1 VTLRIYSLVD
11 YKAQQIN
18 RIFLTWILNIFSS
31 KQIVCCDRNLA
42 CKRNDQAFGLI
53 ILGNFENLNH
63 IVENW
68 IDSKY
73 TFFPKNRTLNRI
85 RSPRLKTYDNVE

>member
-1 VTLRIYSLVD
+1 LVD
-11 YKAQQIN
+11 CKAQQIN

-53 ILGNFENLNH
+53 ILSNFENLNH
-63 IVENW
+63 IMVNW
-68 IDSKY
+68 IDSEY
-73 TFFPKNRTLNRI
+73 TFFLKNRTRNRN
-85 RSPRLKTYDNVE
+85 RSPRLETYGVIE